1 MDHWTC
7 WARRSFPISRSSSRR
22 CAAFLARGENA
33 DPEPHQHVPA
43 RDAELTYR
51 QGPADAGTVRA
62 LHVTG
67 KPARVCSGDEL
78 VRIGA
83 LLSAG
88 EWPAT
93 VPFSSHPRSLNAPAL

>member
-1 MDHWTC
+1 MG
-7 WARRSFPISRSSSRR
+7 R
-22 CAAFLARGENA
+22 NA
-33 DPEPHQHVPA
+33 NPEPHQNVPA

-51 QGPADAGTVRA
+51 HGPADAGTVRA